1 MTIINNT
8 EARPLDFAAAPFRF
22 FGMATS
28 NARRVWRNRKTVA
41 DLANLDDRALRDIG
55 LTRADVRSALA
66 VPAGGDPSR
75 QLASL
80 VAERRFAG

>member
-1 MTIINNT
+1 MTIINAT
-8 EARPLDFAAAPFRF
+8 SARHFDFAPAPLRF
-22 FGMATS
+22 VATTAS
-28 NARRVWRNRKTVA
+28 NAWRVWRNRKTVA
-41 DLANLDDRALRDIG
+41 NLANLDDRALRDIG

-66 VPAGGDPSR
+66 APAGHDPSR